1 MDSCPVVTRGWVAW
15 PVRLANHRRLTAA
28 KNVFKD
34 VMNVG
39 AKTLT
44 DADIDNPDAWC
55 ASIKIAAKPGK

>member
-1 MDSCPVVTRGWVAW
+1 MGGPPGEPPQAYRSEKRF
-15 PVRLANHRRLTAA
+15 N
-28 KNVFKD
+28 D